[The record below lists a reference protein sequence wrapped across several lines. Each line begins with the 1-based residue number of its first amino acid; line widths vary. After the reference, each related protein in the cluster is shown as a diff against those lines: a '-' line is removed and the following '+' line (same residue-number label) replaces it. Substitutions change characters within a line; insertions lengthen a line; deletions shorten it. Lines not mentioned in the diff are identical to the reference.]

1 MPIAALLAAAESAS
15 EPSKTAFYVAGGLL
29 VAWAVVLSL
38 YGISRATFPATTT
51 AERGVVAAT
60 ALLVFVAMA
69 MAVAT
74 A

>member
-15 EPSKTAFYVAGGLL
+15 EPSKVPFYVAGGLL

-38 YGISRATFPATTT
+38 FGISHATFPPTTT
-51 AERGVVAAT
+51 AERGVVGVT
-60 ALLVFVAMA
+60 ALLVFAAMA
-69 MAVAT
+69 TAVAT